1 MQTRWTRGWKRQAQW
16 IWIAIIAVLMNALA
30 PSISHALAAAEGNPA
45 AFEIC
50 RADKSKPLPAPFL
63 QMAPPT
69 PVPSACRRPW
79 CPACRSPSSPGSI
92 HSCSTARRSRLRRGR
107 RRARAG
113 RLRTP
118 DSVLQLRLEARSV
131 IVSEVDMKTKFFAGA
146 MALMSFAAA
155 VQAQVTVNDPWVRAT
170 VPAAKASGAFMQIQS
185 AQDARLVEVRSTVA
199 GMAEIHQMGMENN
212 VMKMQQ
218 VNGIDLPA
226 GKTVEL
232 ASGGYHIM
240 LMQLKRQLKAGET
253 VPLTLVVQK
262 KDKKLE
268 TIELNVAVRPLTYS
282 AK

>member
-1 MQTRWTRGWKRQAQW
+1 
-16 IWIAIIAVLMNALA
+16 
-30 PSISHALAAAEGNPA
+30 
-45 AFEIC
+45 
-50 RADKSKPLPAPFL
+50 
-63 QMAPPT
+63 
-69 PVPSACRRPW
+69 
-79 CPACRSPSSPGSI
+79 
-92 HSCSTARRSRLRRGR
+92 
-107 RRARAG
+107 
-113 RLRTP
+113 
-118 DSVLQLRLEARSV
+118 
-131 IVSEVDMKTKFFAGA
+131 MKTKFFAGA

-185 AQDARLVEVRSTVA
+185 AQDARLVEVRSSVA

>member
-1 MQTRWTRGWKRQAQW
+1 
-16 IWIAIIAVLMNALA
+16 
-30 PSISHALAAAEGNPA
+30 
-45 AFEIC
+45 
-50 RADKSKPLPAPFL
+50 
-63 QMAPPT
+63 
-69 PVPSACRRPW
+69 
-79 CPACRSPSSPGSI
+79 
-92 HSCSTARRSRLRRGR
+92 
-107 RRARAG
+107 
-113 RLRTP
+113 
-118 DSVLQLRLEARSV
+118 
-131 IVSEVDMKTKFFAGA
+131 MKTKFFAGA
-146 MALMSFAAA
+146 IALMSFAAA
-155 VQAQVTVNDPWVRAT
+155 VQAQVTVKDPWVRAT

-185 AQDARLVEVRSTVA
+185 AQDARLVEVRSSVA

-240 LMQLKRQLKAGET
+240 LMQLKRQLKEGET